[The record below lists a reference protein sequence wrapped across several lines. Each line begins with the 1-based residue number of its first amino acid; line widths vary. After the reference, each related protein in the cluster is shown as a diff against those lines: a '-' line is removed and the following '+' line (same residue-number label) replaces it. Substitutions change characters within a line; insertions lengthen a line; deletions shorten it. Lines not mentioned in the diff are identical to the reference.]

1 MIARPDLTAEA
12 SLTCG
17 QGISVLPLAHDDSRI
32 RDTSPTF
39 LLDQAGT
46 LGGVDWRY
54 NGYGERAPA
63 FEQDARLAEAICA
76 RLEAPRFVAP
86 IVLEGGA
93 VHVDGEGT
101 ALVCAPSVLDPNRNP
116 SLGRDGIERVLG
128 DWLGVAKVI
137 WLEHGFDG
145 DITGGHVDNIAC
157 FARPGVVM
165 VLTCRASDDANFAG
179 FRDNLA
185 RLRAARDAAGRE
197 LQVIEVEQPS
207 ARSGPDG
214 RRLTTSYLNFYLA
227 NGAVVLPMF
236 DDSMDNAAHKAL
248 STAFPDRHVVQI
260 DAGDLVHGGG
270 GIHSITREQPA
281 PAQPS

>member
-1 MIARPDLTAEA
+1 LI
-12 SLTCG
+12 CG

-39 LLDQAGT
+39 LLDRAGT

-54 NGYGERAPA
+54 NGYGARAPA

-76 RLEAPRFVAP
+76 RLEVPRFLAP

-101 ALVCAPSVLDPNRNP
+101 ALVCALSVLDPNRNP
-116 SLGRDGIERVLG
+116 SLGRDGVEKVLG

-145 DITGGHVDNIAC
+145 NITGGHVDNIAC
-157 FARPGVVM
+157 FVRPGVVM
-165 VLTCRASDDANFAG
+165 VLACRDSDDANFAG

-197 LQVIEVEQPS
+197 LQVIEVEQPR

-270 GIHSITREQPA
+270 GIHSITRQQPA